1 MRHTPAAPTDRS
13 SSTTL
18 DAPAPI
24 VIRGD
29 RDHLR
34 QAIANLVTNAV
45 RHTPPHTPLEVS
57 ARTERDGAVV
67 TVRDH
72 GPGLDP
78 DALHHVFDR
87 FWQADRARVGHGTG
101 LGLSIVAAIAHEHGG
116 TATAANAAGGG
127 ASFTL
132 RLPLAGDASSPGG
145 TEVSVAP
152 STISHPRGGVG

>member
-1 MRHTPAAPTDRS
+1 MVTCGYGAP
-13 SSTTL
+13 
-18 DAPAPI
+18 
-24 VIRGD
+24 
-29 RDHLR
+29 
-34 QAIANLVTNAV
+34 
-45 RHTPPHTPLEVS
+45 PPHAPLEVS
-57 ARTERDGAVV
+57 ARTDHDGAVV

-78 DALHHVFDR
+78 DALTHVFDR